1 MLRKRSPLL
10 RGYVCARGTSPARA
24 DLPKN
29 SGKTPEISLSLSL
42 SLSGTIPG
50 DCEAIL
56 HCAHRT
62 YRAGLWLPT
71 FREDDFSGKHAESRL
86 RNTNKPG
93 AAGFDLVRDRSVPA
107 SSISY
112 YYSLGEFCRDLRSY
126 PPALPPEDSV
136 LILEIRHLNFSKS
149 PSLSSSSFSPF
160 LFHLPLSLSLS
171 LSLSLAWLSPF
182 PSFSFSFHRFF
193 FFFLFLSS
201 FGVSLPF
208 HRIRR
213 QNLLK
218 PLYNQTT

>member
-1 MLRKRSPLL
+1 MCVRVVRHLREQTCQKT
-10 RGYVCARGTSPARA
+10 A
-24 DLPKN
+24 
-29 SGKTPEISLSLSL
+29 GKHQKSLSLSLSL

-112 YYSLGEFCRDLRSY
+112 YYSLGDFCRDLRSS
-126 PPALPPEDSV
+126 PTALHPEDSF

-160 LFHLPLSLSLS
+160 LFHRPLSLSLS
-171 LSLSLAWLSPF
+171 LSFPRLTVPLSFVLLF
-182 PSFSFSFHRFF
+182 FSQV
-193 FFFLFLSS
+193 FLFLPFSLFVWCLSTFPQDKTAESS
-201 FGVSLPF
+201 
-208 HRIRR
+208 
-213 QNLLK
+213 
-218 PLYNQTT
+218 